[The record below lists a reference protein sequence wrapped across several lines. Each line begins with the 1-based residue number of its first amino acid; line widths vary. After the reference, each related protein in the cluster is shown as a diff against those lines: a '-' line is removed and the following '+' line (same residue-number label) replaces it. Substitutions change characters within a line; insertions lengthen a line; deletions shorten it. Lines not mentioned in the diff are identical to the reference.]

1 MPSSFRTFLQS
12 ENAQPNQSFN
22 ERDESHFVAALLML
36 RLGFHETLGHA
47 ALDAVAT
54 LADNTNDPL
63 ASIRRGP
70 ETTNALIFVSTFM
83 CFFKV
88 KPRSFMQAVQE
99 FNQHFIPGFADDVG
113 KRIQLFELVNAAFS
127 EAPLEPAD
135 WPSFENFFRSWKE
148 EREPRLAE
156 QS

>member
-1 MPSSFRTFLQS
+1 MPSTFRAFLQS
-12 ENAQPNQSFN
+12 KNVQPNHSFN

-36 RLGFHETLGHA
+36 RLGFHDTLGHA

-54 LADNTNDPL
+54 LADDTGDPL
-63 ASIRRGP
+63 ASIRGGP
-70 ETTNALIFVSTFM
+70 ETTNALLFVSTFM

-99 FNQHFIPGFADDVG
+99 FNQYFIPGFADDVG
-113 KRIQLFELVNAAFS
+113 KRIQLFSLVNAAFS
-127 EAPLEPAD
+127 QAPMDVSE
-135 WPSFENFFRSWKE
+135 WPTFESFFRSWKE
-148 EREPRLAE
+148 ERKPQLAE

>member
-1 MPSSFRTFLQS
+1 MPSMFRTFLQS
-12 ENAQPNQSFN
+12 KNAQPDRAFN
-22 ERDESHFVAALLML
+22 ERDESYFVAALLML
-36 RLGFHETLGHA
+36 RLGFHNTLGHA

-54 LADNTNDPL
+54 LADDTDDPL
-63 ASIRRGP
+63 ASIRGGP
-70 ETTNALIFVSTFM
+70 ETTAALIFVSTFM

-99 FNQHFIPGFADDVG
+99 FKQYFIPGFADDVG
-113 KRIQLFELVNAAFS
+113 KRIQLFELVNSAFS
-127 EAPLEPAD
+127 EAPLEPAN

-148 EREPRLAE
+148 ERVPRLAE